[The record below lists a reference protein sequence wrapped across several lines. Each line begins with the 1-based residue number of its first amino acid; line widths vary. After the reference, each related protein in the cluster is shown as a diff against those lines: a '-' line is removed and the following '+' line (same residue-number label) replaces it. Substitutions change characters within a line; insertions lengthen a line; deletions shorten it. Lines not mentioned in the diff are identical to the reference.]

1 MVLVVEHGSSPSGR
15 WLRRKRLGIALW
27 IAVFEAALVIFDV
40 IPAWPAFAAAVALL
54 VLYGFVG
61 RKVRND
67 TLRQTSW
74 IAAASQLLIAVLPL
88 VLALVT
94 FAAVVGLAVLALVA
108 FAFLFLDR
116 R

>member
-1 MVLVVEHGSSPSGR
+1 MVLVVEHDSSRSGR

-40 IPAWPAFAAAVALL
+40 ISAWPAFAVAVALL
-54 VLYGFVG
+54 ASYFFVG
-61 RKVRND
+61 RKLTND
-67 TLRQTSW
+67 TLRQASW
-74 IAAASQLLIAVLPL
+74 IAAASQLLIAALPL

-94 FAAVVGLAVLALVA
+94 FAAVVGLAVVALVA
-108 FAFLFLDR
+108 FAFLFFDR